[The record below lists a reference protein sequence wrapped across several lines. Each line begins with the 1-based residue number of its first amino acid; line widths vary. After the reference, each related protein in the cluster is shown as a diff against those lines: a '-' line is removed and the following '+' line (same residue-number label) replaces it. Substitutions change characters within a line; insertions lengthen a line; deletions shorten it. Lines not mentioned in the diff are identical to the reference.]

1 MENLINELRYKNDTI
16 TIITDKNDTIWFNGY
31 QACVI
36 LGYSNPRD
44 IIRKLVKKR
53 HIKYLKDILDDYKLY
68 SNAQPKSLYLH
79 EAGLYTL
86 MIRSNKPNAERF
98 LFWITEDVIPSIR
111 KNGYY
116 KANNKMIKK
125 FKEFEKVI
133 KQKDAELK
141 ESKLRVLS
149 LENNQKNKHLCIKG
163 KYIYVLKSSLDNYI
177 DDDYPDILKIGKTTK
192 YKIRLGTYNTGLKDN
207 TIILYRAK
215 TNDISAVENCLKGL
229 LSKKVYR
236 SHREYYNITLKEAI
250 QTIKKCIKLTGS
262 KLISED
268 KFYHKYQLK
277 RSSKLN
283 GFNYGISNTDCLT
296 YQKG

>member
-116 KANNKMIKK
+116 KANNKMIKE

-149 LENNQKNKHLCIKG
+149 LENNQKNNHLCTKG

-177 DDDYPDILKIGKTTK
+177 DEDEPDILKIGK
-192 YKIRLGTYNTGLKDN
+192 L
-207 TIILYRAK
+207 
-215 TNDISAVENCLKGL
+215 
-229 LSKKVYR
+229 
-236 SHREYYNITLKEAI
+236 
-250 QTIKKCIKLTGS
+250 
-262 KLISED
+262 
-268 KFYHKYQLK
+268 
-277 RSSKLN
+277 
-283 GFNYGISNTDCLT
+283 
-296 YQKG
+296 